1 MELLSTLGPS
11 SLNEKVLKKLELL
24 GVSLFR
30 INLSHTET
38 KDLEKIIDHIRKIT
52 QVPICIDTEG
62 AQIRTR
68 LKKKNFLNEGQLI
81 KIFFNL
87 DENINSINFYPKES
101 INQFKVGDLVFIDFN
116 SVVVEV
122 VKVEKTFI
130 QVVVINEGLILS
142 NKGVAINKPI
152 KLSPFTQKDINSI
165 KIAKKKK
172 LKILLFLFVILQMI

>member
-1 MELLSTLGPS
+1 M
-11 SLNEKVLKKLELL
+11 
-24 GVSLFR
+24 
-30 INLSHTET
+30 
-38 KDLEKIIDHIRKIT
+38 
-52 QVPICIDTEG
+52 
-62 AQIRTR
+62 
-68 LKKKNFLNEGQLI
+68 I

-172 LKILLFLFVILQMI
+172 NYKFCSFFL

>member
-1 MELLSTLGPS
+1 M
-11 SLNEKVLKKLELL
+11 
-24 GVSLFR
+24 
-30 INLSHTET
+30 
-38 KDLEKIIDHIRKIT
+38 
-52 QVPICIDTEG
+52 
-62 AQIRTR
+62 
-68 LKKKNFLNEGQLI
+68 I

-165 KIAKKKK
+165 KIAKKKNYK
-172 LKILLFLFVILQMI
+172 FCSFFL